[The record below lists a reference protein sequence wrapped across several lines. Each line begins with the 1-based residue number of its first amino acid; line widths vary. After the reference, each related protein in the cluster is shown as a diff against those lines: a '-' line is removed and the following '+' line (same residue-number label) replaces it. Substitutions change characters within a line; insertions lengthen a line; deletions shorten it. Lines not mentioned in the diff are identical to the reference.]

1 MICQFTQTIT
11 IKEITNN
18 FAEATLTN
26 LKNLRGMVDLLP
38 AQSQCW
44 QKVESIALDHFSR
57 AGLQEIRTPIIE
69 QTELFSRGIG
79 ENTDVVGKEMYN
91 FEDRGGRSCTLR
103 PEGTASVA
111 RSIVQHGLLNNGP
124 QRLWYRGPMFRYER
138 PQAGRQRQFHQ
149 IGVEFVGLASVMS
162 DAEVISIAWN
172 FLKEVGLNDLTLEL
186 NSLGSNED
194 RNIFK
199 EELKNWLNERFDLL
213 DEDSQKRINVNP
225 LRILDSKNN
234 STKELLNHAPSLSD
248 YLSKE
253 SKTRFDYLQ
262 ELLDNI
268 NIPYKINNNLVRGLD
283 YYSHTAF
290 EITSDH
296 LGSQATVCGGG
307 RYDSLISELGGP
319 KTPSIGW
326 AIGMERLII
335 LAGDNILNSKSPD
348 VYIIHRGQ
356 KAEQI
361 ALNITCKLR
370 SANLS
375 IELDYSGSSFSKQFK
390 RADKSMAKWAMVIGE
405 DEVSKGQFLIKKLR
419 DKEKDKSNEEYNFSR
434 EDLDQ
439 LIKKLID

>member
-1 MICQFTQTIT
+1 M
-11 IKEITNN
+11 
-18 FAEATLTN
+18 TN
-26 LKNLRGMVDLLP
+26 LKNLRGMLDLLP

-44 QKVESIALDHFSR
+44 QKVESIALDHFGR

-69 QTELFSRGIG
+69 QTELFLRGIG

-91 FEDRGGRSCTLR
+91 FDDRGGRSCTLR

-162 DAEVISIAWN
+162 DAEVISIAWD

-194 RNIFK
+194 RYIFK
-199 EELKNWLNERFDLL
+199 EELKNWLTKRFDLL
-213 DEDSQKRINVNP
+213 DEDSQKRVNINP
-225 LRILDSKNN
+225 LRILDSKNK
-234 STKELLNHAPSLSD
+234 STKELLCEAPSLND
-248 YLSKE
+248 FLSKE
-253 SKTRFDYLQ
+253 SKNRFYYLQ
-262 ELLDNI
+262 EFLDNLK
-268 NIPYKINNNLVRGLD
+268 IPYKLNNNLVRGLD

-290 EITSDH
+290 EITSNH

-307 RYDSLISELGGP
+307 RYDGLIREIGGP
-319 KTPSIGW
+319 ETPSIGW

-335 LAGDNILNSKSPD
+335 LAGEKILHSKYPD
-348 VYIIHRGQ
+348 VYVIHRGER
-356 KAEQI
+356 AEQI
-361 ALNITCKLR
+361 ALSITCKLR

-375 IELDYSGSSFSKQFK
+375 IDLDYSGSSFSKQFK
-390 RADKSMAKWAMVIGE
+390 RANKSNAKWAIVIGE
-405 DEVSKGQFLIKKLR
+405 DEVSKGQLLIKKLR
-419 DKEKDKSNEEYNFSR
+419 DNEKGGSTEEYIFLR
-434 EDLDQ
+434 HDLDQ
-439 LIKKLID
+439 LIKKLIN

>member
-1 MICQFTQTIT
+1 
-11 IKEITNN
+11 
-18 FAEATLTN
+18 
-26 LKNLRGMVDLLP
+26 MVDLLP
-38 AQSQCW
+38 AQSQGW
-44 QKVESIALDHFSR
+44 QKVESIALKHFSR
-57 AGLQEIRTPIIE
+57 AGINEIRTPIIE

-79 ENTDVVGKEMYN
+79 ENTDVVGKEMYS
-91 FEDRGGRSCTLR
+91 FDDRGGRSCTLR

-149 IGVEFVGLASVMS
+149 IGVEFVGLSSVMS
-162 DAEVISIAWN
+162 DAEVISIAWD
-172 FLKEVGLNDLTLEL
+172 FLKDVGLVDLTLEI

-194 RNIFK
+194 RNVFK
-199 EELKNWLNERFDLL
+199 EELKNWLNQRFDLL

-234 STKELLNHAPSLSD
+234 STKELLFEAPSLND
-248 YLSKE
+248 FLSKK
-253 SKTRFDYLQ
+253 SKIRFDS
-262 ELLDNI
+262 LLDLLDKL

-307 RYDSLISELGGP
+307 RYDGLISELGGP
-319 KTPSIGW
+319 QTPSIGW

-335 LAGDNILNSKSPD
+335 LAGEKILESKSPD
-348 VYIIHRGQ
+348 IYVIHRGE
-356 KAEQI
+356 KAAQL
-361 ALNITCKLR
+361 ALEITCQLR
-370 SANLS
+370 SFNLK

-390 RADKSMAKWAMVIGE
+390 RADKSRAKWALTIGE
-405 DEVSKGQFLIKKLR
+405 DEASKGQLLMKKLR
-419 DKEKDKSNEEYNFSR
+419 DKSKDVENNEYIFLK